1 MEIARCNDCMNA
13 VSSFLQ
19 TSNTAT
25 AAHSLQELSPLFAS
39 ACKLSS
45 SLVDAMVVDQQMLD
59 RQKNPRTHQSNLLTY
74 ILTGSES
81 FYNLSG
87 PRLRKYQ
94 HSMPS
99 LPDINSLN
107 DFLAYRIDS
116 NNTNNPIVIIYAAK
130 NRSLQDNWNDD
141 TTAAAP
147 PTIDTKTDRDAT
159 GTVHGTGTAGP
170 PIHDHQTFQ
179 QCEIQCF
186 LQLASIIQNKIIHE
200 SHKLELHAEKK
211 HHEKEQVEALQHK
224 ETAALYQQQNE
235 TLVQQL
241 STSTDRTATLQKEVE
256 RLSTY
261 VPNAESWRRQ
271 ELVDQHLSTLHV
283 DEDTAVLLTT
293 KLRTALGELME
304 VSPNACY
311 VSLETFQ
318 GIESVG
324 KGNEK
329 TSDGSHTPVL
339 FAPYNGNGNK
349 IFDSLQIVLEHKNC
363 TLGHIA
369 IPSVAANTAKY
380 QTLLEW
386 IKRVNTFVYLWRHK
400 MATKHKERAI
410 QKSEERVDAMVM
422 SMEKIKHKMDQLM
435 KGGNETR
442 DPLTTMI
449 ELSSTEHVESATRV
463 RLQRKNIALEMKVEK
478 QMQQLAEQKL
488 LHAAAEKNAV
498 IKITELQ
505 IALKVSR
512 EHCEELRT
520 RYQLHIARTK
530 SLLATSS
537 SDGGRALRR

>member
-1 MEIARCNDCMNA
+1 MEIAPTQRCNDCMDA

-19 TSNTAT
+19 IANTAT

-45 SLVDAMVVDQQMLD
+45 SLVNAMVLDQQTSLD
-59 RQKNPRTHQSNLLTY
+59 RQKNSRTHQSNLLTHV
-74 ILTGSES
+74 LNGSES

-87 PRLRKYQ
+87 PRLRNYQ

-99 LPDINSLN
+99 LPDIKSLN
-107 DFLAYRIDS
+107 DLLVYRINS
-116 NNTNNPIVIIYAAK
+116 NITSNPIVVIYAAK

-141 TTAAAP
+141 TNVTAA
-147 PTIDTKTDRDAT
+147 PTIDTKVDREA
-159 GTVHGTGTAGP
+159 TAGP
-170 PIHDHQTFQ
+170 PVHDHQTFQ
-179 QCEIQCF
+179 HCEIQCF
-186 LQLASIIQNKIIHE
+186 LQLASILQNKIIHE

-211 HHEKEQVEALQHK
+211 HHEKEQVKALQHQ

-241 STSTDRTATLQKEVE
+241 STSTDRSATLQKEVE

-318 GIESVG
+318 G
-324 KGNEK
+324 NE
-329 TSDGSHTPVL
+329 TSDGSNTPVL

-363 TLGHIA
+363 T
-369 IPSVAANTAKY
+369 
-380 QTLLEW
+380 
-386 IKRVNTFVYLWRHK
+386 
-400 MATKHKERAI
+400 
-410 QKSEERVDAMVM
+410 
-422 SMEKIKHKMDQLM
+422 
-435 KGGNETR
+435 
-442 DPLTTMI
+442 
-449 ELSSTEHVESATRV
+449 
-463 RLQRKNIALEMKVEK
+463 
-478 QMQQLAEQKL
+478 
-488 LHAAAEKNAV
+488 
-498 IKITELQ
+498 
-505 IALKVSR
+505 
-512 EHCEELRT
+512 
-520 RYQLHIARTK
+520 
-530 SLLATSS
+530 
-537 SDGGRALRR
+537 